1 MTDKSFIM
9 LLHQSLKENPAK
21 ALPVEG
27 LTGIELLIA
36 EKINHEMRETATCR
50 LIAGSSMSVIERAES
65 FYEKIIGVIS
75 AMIRVS
81 ALSGNDRDIDTLCR
95 EMVEIFSKELEFD
108 NCSIMLK
115 DEKGKSL
122 VLIAGSGKGDIYS
135 SSDTWQTGTVIDI
148 GEGVA
153 GKAFSEGRAVF
164 VSEIEKDPTFKTLT
178 TCVSIT
184 SLLSVPIKACDEV
197 IGVINFSHPLR
208 HEIYDANMENIM
220 MLLAGFTGQAIT
232 VSKLCS
238 SMTHWNLALK
248 DEVTRKTAELTKKN
262 RQLRK
267 IALIDPLTGIFNRRF
282 FFKRLEEE
290 FLRTTRYGVHFS
302 LLFIDIDNL
311 KPINDTYGHIAGDK
325 VIRTLSNILRQ
336 IGRKGDVACR
346 LGGDEFGYA
355 LLSSDMEGAHNFALR
370 LQEKFAKHHFKGM
383 NFAPTVSIGIAN
395 TKNASFKDHKDIYN
409 AADKALYEAKLVKN
423 AVRLY
428 SHRKKYLRNQLP
440 LID

>member
-1 MTDKSFIM
+1 MTAKAFIT

-21 ALPVEG
+21 PLPVYG
-27 LTGIELLIA
+27 LSGVELFIA
-36 EKINHEMRETATCR
+36 DKINDRISDAATCR
-50 LIAGSSMSVIERAES
+50 LIGSGSVSVIERAES

-81 ALSGNDRDIDTLCR
+81 ALSGGDRDIDTLCR

-122 VLIAGSGKGDIYS
+122 VLIAGSGKGDSYS

-148 GEGVA
+148 GVGVA
-153 GKAFSEGRAVF
+153 GKAFSTGKAVF
-164 VSEIEKDPTFKTLT
+164 VPEIAKDPTFKTLT

-197 IGVINFSHPLR
+197 IGVVNFSHPLH
-208 HEIYDANMENIM
+208 HEIYDSNMENLM
-220 MLLAGFTGQAIT
+220 MLLAGFAGQAIT
-232 VSKLCS
+232 LSKLCS

-248 DEVTRKTAELTKKN
+248 EEVDRKTAELTKKN

-290 FLRTTRYGVHFS
+290 FLRTTRHGDHFS

-311 KPINDTYGHIAGDK
+311 KPINDTYGHVAGDR
-325 VIRTLSNILRQ
+325 VIRSLSNILRQ
-336 IGRKGDVACR
+336 IGRSGDVACR

-355 LLSSDMEGAHNFALR
+355 LLASDVEGALNFALR
-370 LQEKFAKHHFKGM
+370 LQEKFAKHQFRGM
-383 NFAPTVSIGIAN
+383 DYAPTVSVGIAN
-395 TKNASFKDHKDIYN
+395 TKNSKFKDHKDIYN

-423 AVRLY
+423 AVRIY
-428 SHRKKYLRNQLP
+428 SHRKNYQRNQLP
-440 LID
+440 LIN